1 MTNKKNNYIYEVVGK
16 ISLGKNVFIGVYDNV
31 EIAQQIVDK
40 YIDDDNYNFDSIS
53 IKKYCI

>member
-1 MTNKKNNYIYEVVGK
+1 MYEVVGILK
-16 ISLGKNVFIGVYDNV
+16 NEEVNVFIGVYDNV

-53 IKKYCI
+53 IKKYCIQRRLKK